1 MLDDPDPLPDRDI
14 AEYCRDVAAQL
25 ASMARDAGLMTTASA
40 FELAYSSANEVLQ
53 RKPEPDE
60 AA

>member
-1 MLDDPDPLPDRDI
+1 MRDDEPLPNRDI

-25 ASMARDAGLMTTASA
+25 ATMARDAGLMTTASA
-40 FELAYSSANEVLQ
+40 FELAYASANEVLQ
-53 RKPEPDE
+53 RKAEPDE